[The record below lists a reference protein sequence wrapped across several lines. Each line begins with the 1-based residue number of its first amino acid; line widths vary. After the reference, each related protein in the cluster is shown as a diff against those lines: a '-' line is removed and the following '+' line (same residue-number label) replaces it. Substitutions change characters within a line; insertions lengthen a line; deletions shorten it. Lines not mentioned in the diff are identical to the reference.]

1 MAVERRE
8 EIGKRPAKV
17 GFTFKER
24 YSYRVVRHM
33 TANKRGYLENTVDVL
48 QFQANCEDPNQ
59 TGWVEK

>member
-33 TANKRGYLENTVDVL
+33 TANKRGYLEITVDV
-48 QFQANCEDPNQ
+48 
-59 TGWVEK
+59 